1 MDENGLPLPAKR
13 GLSKEQ
19 AADYLGIGVTL
30 LTELDVPCL
39 KLGRRTV
46 YDKVDLDTW
55 LEDTKQRGRA
65 GKETLWP
72 TKEVSIEGRIL
83 GCGGL
88 MQPSQTASAYAKA
101 LGLKSRK
108 TRSPC

>member
-30 LTELDVPCL
+30 LTELGVPCL

-46 YDKVDLDTW
+46 YDKVDLDT
-55 LEDTKQRGRA
+55 
-65 GKETLWP
+65 
-72 TKEVSIEGRIL
+72 
-83 GCGGL
+83 
-88 MQPSQTASAYAKA
+88 
-101 LGLKSRK
+101 
-108 TRSPC
+108 